1 MDDTEYMKAA
11 LAEAAKAFDI
21 GEVPVGAVVVRKSDG
36 RIVGRGYNK
45 RETEKNPL
53 AHAEIEAIAEAAAE
67 LGGWR
72 LIGCDIYV
80 TLEPCPMCWG
90 AIINSRLERVI
101 YGAEDKKSGSA
112 ESVQKMFE
120 LPYNHK
126 PRVIKGLMADECS
139 SVLSDFFRQLRERK
153 KALSNKKN
161 GKI

>member
-1 MDDTEYMKAA
+1 MRQKNQIYSKISQFVTVRGKYNESMRNCLLSASA
-11 LAEAAKAFDI
+11 SGAFWLIFLFVACFLGVHTVRLAKI
-21 GEVPVGAVVVRKSDG
+21 GWKYRKGES
-36 RIVGRGYNK
+36 
-45 RETEKNPL
+45 
-53 AHAEIEAIAEAAAE
+53 
-67 LGGWR
+67 
-72 LIGCDIYV
+72 
-80 TLEPCPMCWG
+80 
-90 AIINSRLERVI
+90 
-101 YGAEDKKSGSA
+101 AEDKKSGSA

>member
-45 RETEKNPL
+45 RETKKNPL

-80 TLEPCPMCWG
+80 TLEPCPMCCG

-101 YGAEDKKSGSA
+101 YGAEDKNQALRNLFRK
-112 ESVQKMFE
+112 
-120 LPYNHK
+120 
-126 PRVIKGLMADECS
+126 CS
-139 SVLSDFFRQLRERK
+139 SCPIIISP
-153 KALSNKKN
+153 AL
-161 GKI
+161 

>member
-80 TLEPCPMCWG
+80 TLEPCPMCCG

-101 YGAEDKKSGSA
+101 YGAEDKNQALRNLFRK
-112 ESVQKMFE
+112 
-120 LPYNHK
+120 Y
-126 PRVIKGLMADECS
+126 S
-139 SVLSDFFRQLRERK
+139 SCPIIISP
-153 KALSNKKN
+153 AL
-161 GKI
+161 

>member
-45 RETEKNPL
+45 RETKKNPL

-72 LIGCDIYV
+72 LIGGDIYV
-80 TLEPCPMCWG
+80 TLEPCPMCCG

-120 LPYNHK
+120 LPYNHN

>member
-1 MDDTEYMKAA
+1 MDDLEYMKSA
-11 LAEAAKAFDI
+11 LDEAAKAFAV

-36 RIVGRGYNK
+36 KIIGRGYNK

-80 TLEPCPMCWG
+80 TLEPCPMCCG
-90 AIINSRLERVI
+90 AIINSRVERVI
-101 YGAEDKKSGSA
+101 YGAEDKKSGSV
-112 ESVQKMFE
+112 ESVQKIFD

-126 PRVIKGLMADECS
+126 PEVINGLMADECAAI
-139 SVLSDFFRQLRERK
+139 LSDFFKLLREK
-153 KALSNKKN
+153 KKLFKKN
-161 GKI
+161 NFYK